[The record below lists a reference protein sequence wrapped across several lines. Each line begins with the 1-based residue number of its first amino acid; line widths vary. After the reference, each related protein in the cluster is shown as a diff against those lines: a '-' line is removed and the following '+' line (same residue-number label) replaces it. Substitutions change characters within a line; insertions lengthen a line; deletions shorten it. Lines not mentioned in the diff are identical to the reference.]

1 MLPPGE
7 VAVGEEIE
15 PGLTLEAF
23 GERVAAIARTRHPGT
38 TVEFVPGDALAL
50 SITTTDGTVHRTH
63 LDNLWKSY
71 KLVTSDGESFGGHV
85 EAFLSALDPA
95 EVEPGVDHL
104 VVTVRNVALIEELRA
119 IPGDPSAPLA
129 ARTVVSWPFVADL
142 ALVLAFDLPRSVQ
155 LCMEDDLERLAL
167 APEVARQK
175 GIENVLSRLK
185 VERHGDGPLF
195 MLTADGCYEAS
206 LLLAH
211 GLWRH
216 LADSVAGAIVVSVP
230 CRDILCYTGQDE
242 PGGVEALA
250 GLTARMVKNGD
261 HPVSAVLLRLTDD
274 GWVPLGVASMDDAA

>member
-1 MLPPGE
+1 M
-7 VAVGEEIE
+7 GEEIE
-15 PGLTLEAF
+15 AGLTLEAF
-23 GERVAAIARTRHPGT
+23 GERVAAIARGRHPGT

-71 KLVTSDGESFGGHV
+71 KLVTADGEGFAAHV
-85 EAFLSALDPA
+85 EAFLAALDPA
-95 EVEPGVDHL
+95 EGDPGLEHL
-104 VVTVRNVALIEELRA
+104 VVTIRNAALIDELRA
-119 IPGDPSAPLA
+119 IPGDPSAPVA

-155 LCMEDDLERLAL
+155 LCMEEDLTRLGVTA
-167 APEVARQK
+167 EVARQK
-175 GIENVLSRLK
+175 GIENVLERLQ

-206 LLLAH
+206 LLLAR
-211 GLWRH
+211 GLWQH
-216 LADSVAGAIVVSVP
+216 LAEGVAGALVASVP
-230 CRDILCYTGQDE
+230 CRDILCYTGQEE

-261 HPVSAVLLRLTDD
+261 HPVSAVLLRLTDQ
-274 GWVPLGVASMDDAA
+274 GWVPLGIASIDDAGA